1 MSGITAKVTCV
12 SKTEQGES
20 ALLTFGADYND
31 GRNAE
36 WAYYTPALSLTM
48 TVRGEVAER
57 FEQGSHYTLTFEPS
71 E

>member
-1 MSGITAKVTCV
+1 MSITAKVKCV

-48 TVRGEVAER
+48 TVKGDVGNH
-57 FEQGSHYTLTFEPS
+57 FEPGQAFTLTFEPS

>member
-1 MSGITAKVTCV
+1 MSVTAKVTCV

-20 ALLTFGADYND
+20 TLLTFGADYND
-31 GRNAE
+31 GRNEE

-48 TVRGEVAER
+48 TVKAGAGEH
-57 FEQGSHYTLTFEPS
+57 FEQGAHYTLTFEPS